1 MKFIQY
7 LIEKQETG
15 RHEMTYH
22 KLISALD
29 DAYVS
34 KKDNYFEFNL
44 GTVVKD
50 ATLSGLTTR
59 IQKGTQTEVK
69 LGKNKNGDMVLVI
82 FTPTLPERSKIDSL
96 LSKSEDILA
105 GFVENLNKFYTSYRN
120 DDEKFTSH
128 EKTERMNSKDS
139 FEDGYDALVDAIEQK
154 FEEYNAAV
162 AELDKEEQ
170 STVHL
175 FTKSSL
181 QMAKDKLKKD
191 YFGSSEKEFVK
202 KMHKLPA
209 AEFVQHLN
217 KEAINKLNKRLQNYY
232 EQKF

>member
-7 LIEKQETG
+7 LIEKQESG

-29 DAYVS
+29 AAYVA
-34 KKDNYFEFNL
+34 KKPNYYEFNL

-59 IQKGTQTEVK
+59 IQKGPRTEVK
-69 LGKNKNGDMVLVI
+69 LGKNKEGNMVLVI

-96 LSKSEDILA
+96 LSKSKEILS
-105 GFVENLNKFYTSYRN
+105 GFVQNLDTFYTSYRGE
-120 DDEKFTSH
+120 DEKFTAH
-128 EKTERMNSKDS
+128 EKSERMNSKDS

-154 FEEYNAAV
+154 FQEYNAAV
-162 AELDKEEQ
+162 GELDKEEQ

-181 QMAKDKLKKD
+181 GLAKEKLKND
-191 YFGSSEKEFVK
+191 YFGNTEKEFIK
-202 KMHKLPA
+202 KMYKLPA
-209 AEFVQHLN
+209 AEFVQHLS
-217 KEAINKLNKRLQNYY
+217 KESINKLNKRLQNYY